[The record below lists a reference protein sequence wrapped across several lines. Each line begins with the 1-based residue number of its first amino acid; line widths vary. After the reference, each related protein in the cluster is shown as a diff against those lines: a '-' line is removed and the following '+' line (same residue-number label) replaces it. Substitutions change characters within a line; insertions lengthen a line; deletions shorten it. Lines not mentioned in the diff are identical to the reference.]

1 MRVGSFFTTMGADGT
16 MVCPFELKKSM
27 KACRISAL
35 VIIIATLS
43 RLIFEVYRAIFVN
56 PVNGA
61 KGNLFRPHLQPDTGL
76 RLAFMKKIK
85 YYYNT
90 NTLRYEK
97 LETPL
102 RVKLLR
108 VFGFVAAALVT
119 AALISYA
126 AFQFIGSPREKIL
139 AQQNKA
145 LNDNYKELEEDLK
158 SIQQQ
163 MKELE
168 KRDNDVYRAIFEAN
182 PVPDSARAKELE
194 VKQEIA
200 KVERIQDHQLA
211 ASITNTLN
219 NLKSRITA
227 QKKSY
232 EQVEDLV
239 KNKEQL
245 LSHTPAIQPVS
256 NKDLSRIAS
265 GFGSR
270 IDPVYKTV
278 KFHYGLDF
286 AAPQGTPIYATADG
300 TVTTAGSTGN
310 GYGNHVII
318 NHGYGYETLYGH
330 MVRVKARNGQVI
342 KRGEVIGWVGST
354 GKSTGPHCHYEV
366 HKYGDKIDPI
376 YFFYNDLTPAQ
387 FDLLLKKA
395 AASNQSLD

>member
-1 MRVGSFFTTMGADGT
+1 
-16 MVCPFELKKSM
+16 
-27 KACRISAL
+27 
-35 VIIIATLS
+35 
-43 RLIFEVYRAIFVN
+43 
-56 PVNGA
+56 
-61 KGNLFRPHLQPDTGL
+61 
-76 RLAFMKKIK
+76 MKKIK

-108 VFGFVAAALVT
+108 VFGFIAAAFVT

-126 AFQFIGSPREKIL
+126 AFQFVGSPREKIL
-139 AQQNKA
+139 QQQN
-145 LNDNYKELEEDLK
+145 EDLK
-158 SIQQQ
+158 DTYRQLRDRIESLQQQ

-194 VKQEIA
+194 TKLEIESVKRL
-200 KVERIQDHQLA
+200 KDNQLV
-211 ASITNTLN
+211 ASIINTLN
-219 NLKSRITA
+219 SLTSRIET

-232 EQVEDLV
+232 DEVEQLV

-245 LSHTPAIQPVS
+245 LARTPAIQPVS
-256 NKDLSRIAS
+256 NKDLNRIAS
-265 GFGSR
+265 GFGYR
-270 IDPVYKTV
+270 IDPVYKTT
-278 KFHYGLDF
+278 KMHAGLDF
-286 AAPQGTPIYATADG
+286 SAPQGTPIYATADG
-300 TVTTAGSTGN
+300 TITTSGNTGN

-318 NHGYGYETLYGH
+318 NHGFGYETLYGH
-330 MVRVKARNGQVI
+330 MVRVKARNGQAV

-366 HKYGDKIDPI
+366 HKYGEKIDPI
-376 YFFYNDLTPAQ
+376 YFFYNDLTPEQ
-387 FDLLLKKA
+387 FDMILKKA